1 MSRLVDD
8 MLMLA
13 SADNSSWSV
22 QKEETDLE
30 TLLLDAAEWFEPAA
44 AEKQIRISVSLPEET
59 LPRCRCDQQRIRQVL
74 SILVDNA
81 VSYAGE
87 GGRVVLTGE
96 YLVEMDIARQVEIPV
111 FDRTG
116 QGEKALREGG
126 Y

>member
-1 MSRLVDD
+1 MRLPLFLYSGLDGEYKVEKVTRPPVLLGVE
-8 MLMLA
+8 MPF
-13 SADNSSWSV
+13 SV
-22 QKEETDLE
+22 TRETYIFYETEEE
-30 TLLLDAAEWFEPAA
+30 
-44 AEKQIRISVSLPEET
+44 RISAETALRIAERQLAAKERGAWASGAVVKREVSAKT
-59 LPRCRCDQQRIRQVL
+59 
-74 SILVDNA
+74 
-81 VSYAGE
+81 E